1 MPKIDKKI
9 IKLTNKLN
17 YPIIL
22 IFRVLTEFR
31 RSCSRQQAFF
41 LYYLPLFQQQKT
53 TTNQTHL
60 VFITMT
66 GNLALQKVKCAEPLS
81 SKTLLVLTDTRYT
94 FINFFFFLY
103 PEQAIIKILNRLYS
117 SL

>member
-41 LYYLPLFQQQKT
+41 LYYLSLFQQTKHNNKSNT
-53 TTNQTHL
+53 FGFYHNDWRSG
-60 VFITMT
+60 IT
-66 GNLALQKVKCAEPLS
+66 KS
-81 SKTLLVLTDTRYT
+81 
-94 FINFFFFLY
+94 
-103 PEQAIIKILNRLYS
+103 
-117 SL
+117 